1 MDIQNDRLLEDI
13 LLQSQVG
20 VFCCFFCFDPF
31 SVTICANTDEAT
43 SRQGLREEYRTSW
56 GPCSAVRNPSFNAS
70 LRLFYLEGLVE
81 FQIKNKQMNS
91 NNKKT
96 LYF

>member
-1 MDIQNDRLLEDI
+1 MDIQNDRMLEDI

-43 SRQGLREEYRTSW
+43 RRHGLREEYRTSR
-56 GPCSAVRNPSFNAS
+56 GPCSAVKNPYFNAS
-70 LRLFYLEGLVE
+70 LRLFLFKGTSGISD
-81 FQIKNKQMNS
+81 QTNK
-91 NNKKT
+91 
-96 LYF
+96 